1 MASLPH
7 LVGTAYHPESGT
19 ARRNKPSDLS
29 IGSVRRRQLL
39 PSIRRVGGQE
49 TVRETRPDGW
59 RGVQTREQVI
69 KRALYGVLQDEAEVE
84 RIFLII
90 EAQKEY

>member
-1 MASLPH
+1 MI
-7 LVGTAYHPESGT
+7 
-19 ARRNKPSDLS
+19 D
-29 IGSVRRRQLL
+29 
-39 PSIRRVGGQE
+39 E